1 MGGEGDL
8 IGVLNFLSI
17 ISVSFSVFA
26 STLKSKTSNLLIGEE
41 DEEDER

>member
-17 ISVSFSVFA
+17 FSESFSVFE
-26 STLKSKTSNLLIGEE
+26 SSLKSKTSNLLIGEE
-41 DEEDER
+41 EEQDER